1 MSQNTI
7 PFFSGKLRERVIV
20 ALASPVLA
28 VVCAWC
34 FWMTESVLSDNRAAA
49 PRGRFVL
56 DVLHFFCTEL
66 FAAAF
71 VFLLLAFVWALF
83 RPLWIVRLMTAAG
96 QHVWR
101 AVCLVLLVLF
111 LAAFI
116 KSLIAYVV

>member
-1 MSQNTI
+1 MPQKAI

-28 VVCAWC
+28 FACAWC
-34 FWMTESVLSDNRAAA
+34 FLMTQSVLSDNRAAT

-56 DVLHFFCTEL
+56 DVLHFLCTEL

-71 VFLLLAFVWALF
+71 VLLLLALVWALF
-83 RPLWIVRLMTAAG
+83 RPIWIVRLMTAAA

-101 AVCLVLLVLF
+101 AVCLVVLVLL

-116 KSLIAYVV
+116 KSVIAYVV